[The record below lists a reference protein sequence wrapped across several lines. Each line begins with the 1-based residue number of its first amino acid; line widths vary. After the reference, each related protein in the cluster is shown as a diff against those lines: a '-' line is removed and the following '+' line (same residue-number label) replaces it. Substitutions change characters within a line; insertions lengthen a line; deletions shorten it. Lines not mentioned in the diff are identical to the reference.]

1 MQLKNEQEQLL
12 QLTLGKNLKTA
23 RQHVADMSMKEVMM
37 KVWGISNSK
46 NRLSEIE
53 NGSRMP
59 SPFVLLRLSM
69 LYGVSLDFIF
79 GVSSDIDRDLESSRA
94 GRITQ
99 GLREIAIDMVDKIG
113 DTLAQQVS
121 VLPRME
127 AITLKDK
134 ALQMVYI
141 VRKAK
146 CNDQGISPE
155 CFDAI
160 VELSESMED
169 SCKLLER
176 AVAKHQRIMELSIYD
191 HIERTDKHL
200 INRYLTDH
208 QIHLDKPV
216 AAELIDRKCLDELN
230 VHNEYHARME
240 AASKNEELKLDEDF
254 RVYEKVE
261 G

>member
-1 MQLKNEQEQLL
+1 MQLKTEQEQIL
-12 QLTLGKNLKTA
+12 QVTIGKNLKTA

-59 SPFVLLRLSM
+59 SPFILLRLSM

-79 GVSSDIDRDLESSRA
+79 GVSSDIDRDIESSRA

-113 DTLAQQVS
+113 DTLAKQVS
-121 VLPRME
+121 VLPRIE
-127 AITLKDK
+127 AVTLKDK

-141 VRKAK
+141 IRKAK
-146 CNDQGISPE
+146 FNEQGISPDFLE
-155 CFDAI
+155 SLF
-160 VELSESMED
+160 ELTEALED

-191 HIERTDKHL
+191 HIQRTDNQL

-208 QIHLDKPV
+208 RIELDKPV
-216 AAELIDRKCLDELN
+216 EAELIDRNGLDELN
-230 VHNEYHARME
+230 RI
-240 AASKNEELKLDEDF
+240 NEEQASMEEAKLNEDV
-254 RVYEKVE
+254 RHYEKVE